1 LSEASQKT
9 VQVNNLS
16 KYFEVRQ
23 GVTDRLLRKKKL
35 LIRAVDGVS
44 FYINNNETLGLV
56 GESGSGKT
64 TLGRTVLML
73 ERPTSGEIIFDED
86 IARLNED
93 KLHEKRKLMQIVF
106 QNPASSL
113 DPRHRVKDILSEPLK
128 AFGRL
133 DENSYSRLVSVL
145 KVVGLPEESL
155 TRFPHEF
162 SGGQKQRIAIAR
174 ALVLD
179 PKLLVLDEPT
189 SALDSSVQ
197 AQVLNLLQSIQK
209 ERQLSFLFITHNV
222 NVVKYMADRIA
233 VMHNGKIVET
243 GKTKDVI
250 ENPSHPYTISLI
262 SSVPK
267 PDPSKKVV
275 IGEDSTEAQSSI
287 VIPLGCRYNPKCPY
301 VEERCRTEEPKLRE
315 FESEHYVACHF
326 AENIREISQASGS

>member
-1 LSEASQKT
+1 MSELEQKT
-9 VQVNNLS
+9 LQVNNLS
-16 KYFEVRQ
+16 KYFVVRQ
-23 GVTDRLLRKKKL
+23 GVGDRLMRKRKL
-35 LIRAVDGVS
+35 MIRAVDDVS

-86 IARLNED
+86 ITKLNENR
-93 KLHEKRKLMQIVF
+93 LHQKRKLMQIVF

-113 DPRHRVKDILSEPLK
+113 DPRHRVRNILLEPLR
-128 AFGRL
+128 AFGKI
-133 DENSYSRLVSVL
+133 DDDSYARIISAL
-145 KVVGLPEESL
+145 KIVGLPEESL

-174 ALVLD
+174 ALILE

-197 AQVLNLLQSIQK
+197 AQVLNLLQRIQK

-243 GKTKDVI
+243 GKTKDVL
-250 ENPSHPYTISLI
+250 ESPSHPYTINLI

-267 PDPSKKVV
+267 PNPAKKVAYV
-275 IGEDSTEAQSSI
+275 EDTTEAQSNI
-287 VIPLGCRYNPKCPY
+287 VIPSGCRYNPKCPY
-301 VEERCRTEEPKLRE
+301 AEDRCRSEEPELRE
-315 FESEHYVACHF
+315 LESEHYTACHF
-326 AENIREISQASGS
+326 AESIRERTRTANV